1 MVTIKDI
8 SKYAGVAQGTVS
20 NVLNGKGNVSSEK
33 IKLVMDAALTLGY
46 IPNER
51 AKFLRKGQSN
61 LIGVILPNLRSKQ
74 YVDFYLSFKNY
85 AESQNYNV
93 LLELS
98 NDNSREAEINA
109 VQQLQ
114 SYMAR
119 GIATF
124 TCFNK
129 ISENTLYN
137 TALTSPAK
145 PNNILFVERK
155 PEFSDSFVGFDY
167 KKAGQKLAE
176 KAVDKNY
183 HSICLL
189 TGSLSLANE
198 FDFYSGFMEIISK
211 SSCTVNHVQTDI
223 YRQKQNIIHIFKNK
237 YLDAIFISNYGFA
250 ESVKDIYSSFY
261 NPDIE
266 LPIYTVSPLFTL
278 PENDFIKYELNYSKL
293 GNAAAKKLIKNISAK
308 EYESSLDILEET
320 GFRDWFSHI
329 PTSTTKYPLHVLTLD
344 DPSSYALQHLAR
356 LYTKKTGVPIHI
368 SIYSYNEIY
377 EAFNTM
383 NEDSIFDILRLDV
396 TWLSWFAEKILQ
408 PLERIDASI
417 KEDMQSFIPHLSKHY
432 SYVNEKIYCFP
443 MTPSMQLLFY
453 RKDLFE
459 SPVLRRT
466 YWEQYKEN
474 LSVPRNFKEFNKV
487 AKFFTKSFNPDSPV
501 QYGATLTLGST
512 GVASSEYLSRLFS
525 HQKNLYDAENNIRL
539 NSPIAIEAM
548 QELIDLKECANTK
561 SCNWWTD
568 TASTFS
574 EGDVAMSIIYS
585 NFASEILKSSS
596 KVIGNIGFALPPGNN
611 PPIGGGTLGIS
622 KYTEHPK
629 EALSFIRWI
638 CSGPVA
644 SAGTLLGGVS
654 PCLETY
660 DNYEIIN
667 YYPWLNLVKN
677 SFSNVNGR
685 RVPPSNPHPFD
696 ERKFLSILGMAVKN
710 SLSGAQ
716 SIEEALTKAQ
726 KLYKEAFTSK
736 GL

>member
-1 MVTIKDI
+1 
-8 SKYAGVAQGTVS
+8 
-20 NVLNGKGNVSSEK
+20 
-33 IKLVMDAALTLGY
+33 
-46 IPNER
+46 
-51 AKFLRKGQSN
+51 
-61 LIGVILPNLRSKQ
+61 
-74 YVDFYLSFKNY
+74 
-85 AESQNYNV
+85 
-93 LLELS
+93 
-98 NDNSREAEINA
+98 
-109 VQQLQ
+109 
-114 SYMAR
+114 
-119 GIATF
+119 
-124 TCFNK
+124 
-129 ISENTLYN
+129 
-137 TALTSPAK
+137 
-145 PNNILFVERK
+145 
-155 PEFSDSFVGFDY
+155 
-167 KKAGQKLAE
+167 
-176 KAVDKNY
+176 
-183 HSICLL
+183 
-189 TGSLSLANE
+189 
-198 FDFYSGFMEIISK
+198 
-211 SSCTVNHVQTDI
+211 
-223 YRQKQNIIHIFKNK
+223 
-237 YLDAIFISNYGFA
+237 
-250 ESVKDIYSSFY
+250 
-261 NPDIE
+261 
-266 LPIYTVSPLFTL
+266 
-278 PENDFIKYELNYSKL
+278 
-293 GNAAAKKLIKNISAK
+293 
-308 EYESSLDILEET
+308 
-320 GFRDWFSHI
+320 
-329 PTSTTKYPLHVLTLD
+329 
-344 DPSSYALQHLAR
+344 
-356 LYTKKTGVPIHI
+356 
-368 SIYSYNEIY
+368 
-377 EAFNTM
+377 
-383 NEDSIFDILRLDV
+383 
-396 TWLSWFAEKILQ
+396 
-408 PLERIDASI
+408 
-417 KEDMQSFIPHLSKHY
+417 
-432 SYVNEKIYCFP
+432 

-474 LSVPRNFKEFNKV
+474 LSVPRTFKEFNKV

-525 HQKNLYDAENNIRL
+525 HQKNLYDAEKNIRL

-561 SCNWWTD
+561 NCNWWTD